1 MLNPPPLPSAP
12 VPPPV
17 DPRSLHVLG
26 GALGVT
32 VLLDFVLWSAHLG
45 GAAVA
50 IAIVLLGAVFA
61 ISARHHPPRLPLY
74 LALAAASAVQALFEL
89 KPSTVGV
96 SAILLL
102 GIVGE
107 GHFAHLATLATRWV
121 EALPALLFPF
131 PGWLRV
137 RALCPDPAEMRAGAG
152 RQMAKVRRVGQ
163 IALPAVLLA
172 GVFAGFFAQ
181 GNAVFRQLV
190 GDAFSRAFDWLMSID
205 LSPARFGFWLLVFT
219 LLLSL
224 LRPLKNGLGSWVA
237 QCRLPRWERADAS
250 LGWWQSVSVLG
261 VLNVLFCYVNTI
273 DVVYLWSRASL
284 PAGVNRSDFLHEGV
298 QSLILAVLLSAA
310 ILVVLFQQRL
320 AVGSRALQVL
330 ATAWVLQNLLVIGGV
345 FLRLKLY
352 VDDYDLSLLRVGVA
366 LFLTLVIAGYALL
379 TIYFW
384 RGKGLEWLLRANVL
398 ATFCLFF
405 IVQFIDLNA
414 AVARYNVDRW
424 LRPRALQ
431 GDVNYLASLGHGAW
445 PSMIDLAKQRRAVG
459 LDFTGAMD
467 RAAEEAKAELAVH
480 DWRRWELRRTDRAED
495 MVAYRKRS
503 AAQP

>member
-1 MLNPPPLPSAP
+1 M
-12 VPPPV
+12 
-17 DPRSLHVLG
+17 
-26 GALGVT
+26 
-32 VLLDFVLWSAHLG
+32 
-45 GAAVA
+45 
-50 IAIVLLGAVFA
+50 
-61 ISARHHPPRLPLY
+61 
-74 LALAAASAVQALFEL
+74 QALLEL

-96 SAILLL
+96 AAILLL

-107 GHFAHLATLATRWV
+107 GHFAHLATLAARWV
-121 EALPALLFPF
+121 EALPALFFPF

-137 RALCPDPAEMRAGAG
+137 RALCPNPAEMRAGAG
-152 RQMAKVRRVGQ
+152 RQMAKVWRVGQ
-163 IALPAVLLA
+163 IALPALLLA
-172 GVFAGFFAQ
+172 GVFSGFFAQ

-190 GDAFSRAFDWLMSID
+190 GDAFTRAFDWLMSID
-205 LSPARFGFWLLVFT
+205 LSPGRFAFWLLVFT

-284 PAGVNRSDFLHEGV
+284 PAGVNPSDFLHEGV

-320 AVGSRALQVL
+320 AEGSRALQIL
-330 ATAWVLQNLLVIGGV
+330 ATAWVLQNLLVIAGV

-352 VDDYDLSLLRVGVA
+352 VDAFDLSLLRVGVA

-405 IVQFIDLNA
+405 IVQFIDLNS
-414 AVARYNVDRW
+414 AVAQYNVARW
-424 LRPRALQ
+424 LRPGARQ
-431 GDVNYLASLGHGAW
+431 GDVFYLASLGHGAW
-445 PSMIDLAKQRRAVG
+445 PAMIELTQKRRPASLDIMG
-459 LDFTGAMD
+459 LMD

-480 DWRRWELRRTDRAED
+480 DWRRWEFRRTARAEELL
-495 MVAYRKRS
+495 AFRRKG